1 MSKLKSKNPLV
12 SVIMS
17 VYRPDLDLLEKS
29 LSSLI
34 GQTYPNIEIILIDDG
49 LSESES
55 KHLSKLLGKHVNIK
69 YIKNSSNIGLTK
81 SLNKGIKLAKGE
93 LIARQDADDV
103 SNESRIEKQVERFKI
118 NERLGLLGAWY
129 KVKLSENTVD
139 YMPKGK
145 KEALT
150 AMMFT
155 RNPFCHSSVMFRKC
169 CLNQIGLY
177 DEKFETTQDLDL
189 WFRMAQ
195 TFDLEIIEEILIE
208 RNLGNHAISYGK
220 KRWLQLFNS
229 LKIRLFYRKRFK
241 TLKISSMKIYKSFL
255 IGIIFNV
262 SPLTT
267 NKLQNLY
274 IRFIKKKAL

>member
-103 SNESRIEKQVERFKI
+103 SNESRIEKQVKRFTI

>member
-1 MSKLKSKNPLV
+1 
-12 SVIMS
+12 MS
-17 VYRPDLDLLEKS
+17 VYKPDIDLLEKS
-29 LSSLI
+29 ISSLI
-34 GQTYPNIEIILIDDG
+34 NQTYPNIEIILIDDG

-55 KHLSKLLGKHVNIK
+55 KHLSQLLGKHVNIK
-69 YIKNSSNIGLTK
+69 YIKNISNIGLTK

-93 LIARQDADDV
+93 LIARQDADDI

>member
-1 MSKLKSKNPLV
+1 
-12 SVIMS
+12 MS

-103 SNESRIEKQVERFKI
+103 SNQSRIEKQVKRFTI

-145 KEALT
+145 K
-150 AMMFT
+150 
-155 RNPFCHSSVMFRKC
+155 
-169 CLNQIGLY
+169 
-177 DEKFETTQDLDL
+177 
-189 WFRMAQ
+189 
-195 TFDLEIIEEILIE
+195 
-208 RNLGNHAISYGK
+208 
-220 KRWLQLFNS
+220 
-229 LKIRLFYRKRFK
+229 
-241 TLKISSMKIYKSFL
+241 
-255 IGIIFNV
+255 
-262 SPLTT
+262 
-267 NKLQNLY
+267 KL
-274 IRFIKKKAL
+274 